1 MPFNTRIK
9 NKKDTLANWESNNPV
24 LLDGEIIFIINTD
37 GTIRSKIGDG
47 TNTYSALPFLDDK
60 INSLIN
66 ELTDTK
72 ASKEYVADAI
82 EAIPAETWTFTLNDG
97 TTVTKEVVV
106 K

>member
-24 LLDGEIIFIINTD
+24 LLDGEIIFIIDTD
-37 GTIRSKIGDG
+37 GTIRSKVGNG
-47 TNTYSALPFLDDK
+47 TDVYSALPFLDEK

-72 ASKEYVADAI
+72 ASKEYVAESI
-82 EAIPAETWTFTLNDG
+82 SAIPVETWTFTLNDG